1 MTVSRCVCPTLFGNL
16 GPVFECTPS
25 PYECKVEYEKDR
37 VKNLDETIGVE
48 VLLVCESTLHSR
60 GRGDSKTGPKFPNR
74 GKAFPKRKEIFL
86 RCASP

>member
-16 GPVFECTPS
+16 GLVFECTPS
-25 PYECKVEYEKDR
+25 PYEYKVEYEKDR